1 MRKATHLANGRVGFH
16 TEGILS
22 KVMKTVPNYIS
33 LLSGYALCL
42 VLRIKSE
49 INKGNIFSV
58 FFEYHCNKIELIL
71 HLCDH
76 NRKNLWKKVIKFI
89 VSKDP

>member
-1 MRKATHLANGRVGFH
+1 MSSRKATLLANGRVRFH

-22 KVMKTVPNYIS
+22 KAMKTVTNYS
-33 LLSGYALCL
+33 LSLFSGYALCL

-58 FFEYHCNKIELIL
+58 FF
-71 HLCDH
+71 
-76 NRKNLWKKVIKFI
+76 
-89 VSKDP
+89 